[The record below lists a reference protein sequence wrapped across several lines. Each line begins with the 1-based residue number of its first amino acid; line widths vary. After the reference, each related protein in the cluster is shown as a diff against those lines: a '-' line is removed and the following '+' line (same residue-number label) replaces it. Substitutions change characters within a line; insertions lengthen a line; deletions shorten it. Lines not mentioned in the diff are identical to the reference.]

1 MAGPRNAFL
10 GGSRWPEWIPI
21 GRIQYY
27 PLGYLIFRKH
37 LLDIEMERSHGRV
50 ELIGQ
55 SRSFP
60 APGNPS
66 HQRKFTRLVRRHRR
80 CRDKFAR
87 SKFSQSK
94 NISPGASIMP
104 AAVAGRGSS
113 SILPIVGTTRE
124 TAPGSA
130 PSSQG
135 RAYFRNPEKIP
146 PQPSPCSLS
155 SWPNRNYPE
164 PGRFLAR
171 SHQAPGMRLFASKNS
186 DGRRLVNSRA
196 ALGGSRVGAG
206 IAGDR
211 GRASH

>member
-1 MAGPRNAFL
+1 MGHPQ
-10 GGSRWPEWIPI
+10 G
-21 GRIQYY
+21 
-27 PLGYLIFRKH
+27 H
-37 LLDIEMERSHGRV
+37 V
-50 ELIGQ
+50 ELLGQ
-55 SRSFP
+55 RRPIRSFRNHRIS
-60 APGNPS
+60 GNS
-66 HQRKFTRLVRRHRR
+66 
-80 CRDKFAR
+80 RDLSADADDAGVLAAAELIPESR
-87 SKFSQSK
+87 
-94 NISPGASIMP
+94 NNSPGASVMP

-171 SHQAPGMRLFASKNS
+171 SYQAPGMRLFASKNS